1 MRRAARGGAAGGA
14 SFYQISFVIVF
25 VCICNSRCCAAIT
38 GENGDEEL
46 MRRAAGGGA
55 AGGGARQPV
64 AVPARGDVLCQRP
77 LLGQPV
83 LLPHGAPPGARG
95 LLPPVATPKSFHV
108 KQPMVLADTAG
119 LRDAPKLALPVSRGL
134 PATTGPSTRW
144 AAEVAACAVQSVRLH
159 QAVFCLVD
167 V

>member
-1 MRRAARGGAAGGA
+1 MRRAAGGGAAGGA
-14 SFYQISFVIVF
+14 SLMSAFNL
-25 VCICNSRCCAAIT
+25 ICSVVAILSCT
-38 GENGDEEL
+38 IAGEEGDGEL
-46 MRRAAGGGA
+46 VRRAAGGGA